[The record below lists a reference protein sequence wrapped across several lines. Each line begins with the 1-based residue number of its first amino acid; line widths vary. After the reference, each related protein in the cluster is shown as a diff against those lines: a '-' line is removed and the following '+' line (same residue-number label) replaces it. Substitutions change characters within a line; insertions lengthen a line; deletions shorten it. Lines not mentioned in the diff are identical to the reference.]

1 VHEPNKAMKSVDGP
15 TEGSPAIYVYAC
27 DRDYKAGMLA
37 VRVLRDRELI
47 ETSNAAKLGV
57 FYMSMQTTAFS
68 LTKKGTMQS
77 LRDGRLWQTP
87 VNAPNR
93 TPGIVQTGP
102 TTVGRT
108 ECPLELAFE
117 CLPQGAFY

>member
-68 LTKKGTMQS
+68 LTKKGHDAISKGRSVVANASNRKEKRRMGKPLVLPYARGLAP
-77 LRDGRLWQTP
+77 LR
-87 VNAPNR
+87 
-93 TPGIVQTGP
+93 
-102 TTVGRT
+102 
-108 ECPLELAFE
+108 
-117 CLPQGAFY
+117 